1 MSIYLFMKIID
12 CFPFYNEIDILT
24 YRLNLLYNTVD
35 YFIIVES
42 THTYVGNEKRL
53 YFDEIKD
60 SFREM
65 NNKIIHVIVDDF
77 PCKAPDIRLSPD
89 MSGEQW
95 INEGFQCNCIPRG
108 LEKIPDLQGE
118 DIIIVS
124 DADEIPD
131 PRMLTNIKNGILP
144 VTINRVEMD
153 LYYYNLNTIFID
165 KWSKGYLGR
174 YEHISN
180 SGLSFHSLR
189 INEHGLINIPNGGW
203 HLSYFGDVKFIQ
215 NKMRQYSHIEFSG
228 EKYTNENHIN
238 QQVQNGKSVFNIGSE
253 NMMKLPFQDNPNPP
267 LLCLIYLPKYIL
279 Y

>member
-1 MSIYLFMKIID
+1 MKIVD

-60 SFREM
+60 SFGEM

-95 INEGFQCNCIPRG
+95 INEGFQRNCTPRG

-131 PRMLTNIKNGILP
+131 PRMLSNIKNGIIS
-144 VTINRVEMD
+144 VTINRMEMD
-153 LYYYNLNTIFID
+153 LYYYNLNTTFIH

-180 SGLSFHSLR
+180 SLNSGNTLSILR
-189 INEHGLINIPNGGW
+189 ETAFESIKRGGW

-215 NKMRQYSHIEFSG
+215 NKLQQFGHVEYSG
-228 EKYTNENHIN
+228 EEYTNENHITN
-238 QQVQNGKSVFNIGSE
+238 HIRNGQSIFNRIDD